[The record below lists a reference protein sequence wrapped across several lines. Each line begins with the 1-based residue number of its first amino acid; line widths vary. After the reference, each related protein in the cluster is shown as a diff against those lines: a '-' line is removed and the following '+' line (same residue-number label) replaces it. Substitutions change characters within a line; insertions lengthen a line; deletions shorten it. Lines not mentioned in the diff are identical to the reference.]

1 MKKYSVL
8 VTTTFDGYVEI
19 EAGTAEEAMDIARK
33 MVWDG
38 EINAVDEFEP
48 FTEIPFAEEIKDA

>member
-1 MKKYSVL
+1 MKKFNVL

-19 EAGTAEEAMDIARK
+19 EAGTAEEAMEKAK
-33 MVWDG
+33 QMVWDG

-48 FTEIPFAEEIKDA
+48 FTEIQFAEEVKQ